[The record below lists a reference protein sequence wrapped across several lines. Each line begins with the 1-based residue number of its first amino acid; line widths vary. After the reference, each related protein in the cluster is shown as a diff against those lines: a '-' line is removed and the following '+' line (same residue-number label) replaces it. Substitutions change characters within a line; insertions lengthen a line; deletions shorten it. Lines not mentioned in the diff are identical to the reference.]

1 MAITLQLPLETLQE
15 AANLYNRYQAG
26 AGFKA
31 YLRDRMNLV
40 YAMLALF
47 VVAGVVCTAGTVVA
61 LAGARAFLMLF
72 ALILA
77 PFILIGNLFVQGYV
91 FFGWLENRA
100 LAEGLKHQ
108 LEREGRVKRWLRK
121 HLKAQIGKFAPLPW
135 LLVALFL
142 LLPLAATASVFP
154 KVALGLAAAYAAA
167 VILFARID
175 S

>member
-40 YAMLALF
+40 YVMVALF
-47 VVAGVVCTAGTVVA
+47 VVVAIVCTAGTVVA

-77 PFILIGNLFVQGYV
+77 PFILIGNLFVQSYM

-108 LEREGRVKRWLRK
+108 LDREGPVKRFLRK
-121 HLKAQIGKFAPLPW
+121 HLKAQMGRFAPVPW
-135 LLVALFL
+135 LLAAVFL

-154 KVALGLAAAYAAA
+154 KVALGLLAACVVA

>member
-26 AGFKA
+26 AGFKV

-40 YAMLALF
+40 YVMVALF
-47 VVAGVVCTAGTVVA
+47 VVVAVVCTAGTVVA

-77 PFILIGNLFVQGYV
+77 PFILIGNLFVQSYV

-108 LEREGRVKRWLRK
+108 IEREGPVKRWLRK
-121 HLKAQIGKFAPLPW
+121 HLRAQMGKFPPVPW
-135 LLVALFL
+135 ILATVFL
-142 LLPLAATASVFP
+142 LLPLLATASVFP
-154 KVALGLAAAYAAA
+154 KVAIGLAAAYVLA

-175 S
+175 T

>member
-1 MAITLQLPLETLQE
+1 MLQLQLPLETLQE

-26 AGFKA
+26 AGFRV
-31 YLRDRMNLV
+31 YMRSRMNLV
-40 YAMLALF
+40 YVMVALF
-47 VVAGVVCTAGTVVA
+47 VAGAVVCTAGTVVA

-77 PFILIGNLFVQGYV
+77 PFILIGCLFVQGYI

-108 LEREGRVKRWLRK
+108 IEREGPVKRWLRRN
-121 HLKAQIGKFAPLPW
+121 LKAQMGKFPPMPW
-135 LLVALFL
+135 ILVALFL
-142 LLPLAATASVFP
+142 LLPLLATASVFP
-154 KVALGLAAAYAAA
+154 KVALGLLAVYVAA
-167 VILFARID
+167 VILYARID

>member
-1 MAITLQLPLETLQE
+1 MLQLQLPLETLQE

-26 AGFKA
+26 AGFKT
-31 YLRDRMNLV
+31 YLRNRMNLV
-40 YAMLALF
+40 YLMAALF
-47 VVAGVVCTAGTVVA
+47 VIGAVVCTAGTVVA

-77 PFILIGNLFVQGYV
+77 PFILIGNLFVQSYV

-108 LEREGRVKRWLRK
+108 LERGGPVKRWMRK
-121 HLKAQIGKFAPLPW
+121 NLKAEMGKFPEVPW
-135 LLVALFL
+135 ILAGVFL
-142 LLPLAATASVFP
+142 LLPLLATASVFP
-154 KVALGLAAAYAAA
+154 KVALGLAAAYLVA
-167 VILFARID
+167 VIFYARID